1 MLFKDIVGQEEVKE
15 RLIKSVRDDRIAHA
29 QLFVG
34 QPGTGKLALAIA
46 YAQYIACKNRS
57 ETDSCG
63 TCPACLKYQKLIH
76 PDLHFV
82 FPVNE
87 VKSEGESDKS
97 SGKGSDTYIGV
108 WRENLLNSPY
118 FTEQQWYSVL
128 GIENKMGIISTGEA
142 SEVIKKISLKSYE
155 SEFKVMI
162 IWLPERLHISAANRL
177 LKLIEEP
184 PGKTAF
190 LLVTEDQ
197 ERIIGT
203 IQSRTQIVKI
213 PPINREDIAQA
224 LVTRYD
230 LSPQKSHDISRVA
243 NGDFQSA
250 VSLAIDNNA
259 SPNFALLCDLLRL
272 CYAKNVLSLLN
283 WVDTIVKLNRER
295 QKDFIIYSLRIIRE
309 SFMLNLGLDDI
320 VYIAGEEEEFSKN
333 FSPFING
340 KNAVKIYDELN
351 MAMLHITR
359 NGNAHIIFTDLTM
372 KLVKLINKL

>member
-1 MLFKDIVGQEEVKE
+1 MLFKDIVGQDEIKE
-15 RLIKSVRDDRIAHA
+15 RLIKSVREDRIAHA

-46 YAQYIACKNRS
+46 YAQYIACHNRS

-63 TCPACLKYQKLIH
+63 ICPACIKYQKLIH

-87 VKSEGESDKS
+87 VKKDGESDKK
-97 SGKGSDTYIGV
+97 SGKGSDAFIAV

-142 SEVIKKISLKSYE
+142 SEVIKKISLKSFE
-155 SEFKVMI
+155 SDFKVMV
-162 IWLPERLHISAANRL
+162 IWLPERLGISAANKL

-184 PGKTAF
+184 PGKTVF

-197 ERIIGT
+197 AKIIGT

-213 PPINREDIAQA
+213 PPIKREDIAQT
-224 LVTRYD
+224 LVTKYN
-230 LSPQKSHDISRVA
+230 LTPQKGRDISRAA
-243 NGDFQSA
+243 NGNFQVA
-250 VSLAIDNNA
+250 MSLLSD
-259 SPNFALLCDLLRL
+259 SDTTPNFSYLADLLRL
-272 CYAKNVLSLLN
+272 CYSDNVLGLLA
-283 WVDTIVKLNRER
+283 WVDKIVKLNREQ
-295 QKDFIIYSLRIIRE
+295 QKEFIIYSLRIIRE

-320 VYIAGEEEEFSKN
+320 VYITGEEAKFSQN

-340 KNAVKIYDELN
+340 KNVVKIYNELN
-351 MAMLHITR
+351 SAMLHIMR
-359 NGNAHIIFTDLTM
+359 NGNAHIIFTDMTM
-372 KLVKLINKL
+372 KMVKLVNKI

>member
-1 MLFKDIVGQEEVKE
+1 MLFKDIVGQDEVKE
-15 RLIKSVRDDRIAHA
+15 RLIKSVSEDRIAHA

-46 YAQYIACKNRS
+46 YAQYIACQNRG

-63 TCPACLKYQKLIH
+63 TCPACIKYQKLIH

-87 VKSEGESDKS
+87 AKKSGTSDKS
-97 SGKGSDTYIGV
+97 SGKGSDAYIGI
-108 WRENLLNSPY
+108 WRDRVLKSPY
-118 FTEQQWYSVL
+118 FTEQQWYSEL

-142 SEVIKKISLKSYE
+142 SEVIKKISFKSYE
-155 SEFKVMI
+155 STFKVMI
-162 IWLPERLHISAANRL
+162 IWLPERLHASAANRL

-184 PGKTAF
+184 PGKTVF

-197 ERIIGT
+197 EKIIGT
-203 IQSRTQIVKI
+203 IQSRTQILKI
-213 PPINREDIAQA
+213 PPIKREDIAQA

-230 LSPQKSHDISRVA
+230 LSPQKGRDISRIA
-243 NGDFQSA
+243 NGDFQTA
-250 VSLAIDNNA
+250 IGLALDTDTT
-259 SPNFALLCDLLRL
+259 PNFSFLRDLLRL
-272 CYAKNVLSLLN
+272 CYSRNVLGLLS
-283 WVDTIVKLNRER
+283 WVDKIVKLNREQ
-295 QKDFIIYSLRIIRE
+295 QKDFITYSLRIIRE

-340 KNAVKIYDELN
+340 GNVVKVYNEFNL
-351 MAMLHITR
+351 AMLHITR